1 MSSDVKQKAEDYYKR
16 KKDKFEKFCSGW
28 DEFTE
33 EVPQKL
39 KQLIKS
45 GIRPNVSRGDSSNSS
60 GSRQL
65 AVNLS
70 FEMNADPA
78 KEYIVEVQKH
88 LEEVMEEISCE
99 IKDMDQTMEEYQR
112 EGLDSDT
119 FGKLISLL
127 KQWIDHIG
135 EMKFTLH
142 EREFCFSCDEKVL
155 AIRKK
160 WDDYG
165 NIEVRRAEADKYGV
179 SLENLDKHK
188 IYLSAKQKKAAAK
201 ISMVMKQAIDE
212 FSSIQG
218 YLDADALKAEAEE
231 QYSRLKARE
240 DEAERMEQERIEAEK
255 RARAE
260 AEQLEA
266 ERKRAAEEEKA
277 AKLAAEKESYQ
288 ASVKAWKLQV
298 EELENKQQI
307 YVEEKLQEEKST
319 IIAAIEKQFSEKITS
334 LKKAIDQYSEEL
346 KTAQDTLAQL
356 GFFHFG
362 AKKEQ
367 KALIEKLEASISSLE
382 DEMTSM
388 EKERERKI
396 QEAASEAS
404 KKTDIFRQE
413 ANSKYPLPQEPV
425 KPQLMLEA
433 EKEETERKQ
442 REEEAEQRKQ
452 KYNNMTSIERQ
463 NIRYKNAIWEYLS
476 NGKNSTLSE
485 IMEII
490 PGINDLSNQ
499 RVRALLSQMDASGDL
514 ERKDIN
520 GIVHFTL
527 NPNSKENPYAELSRF
542 EEAPTVSYRPG
553 MTAAEVANE
562 GYKRAILNALSD
574 GKEYTIPEMMDG
586 ISELMDLSNQRVAA
600 LVRQLVESGELTRE
614 VIGRK
619 AYFYIAK

>member
-1 MSSDVKQKAEDYYKR
+1 MSADVKQKAEDYYKR
-16 KKDKFEKFCSGW
+16 KKDKFKKFCSGW

-45 GIRPNVSRGDSSNSS
+45 GIRPNVSRGDTSNSS

-99 IKDMDQTMEEYQR
+99 IKDMDQTMEEYRR

-135 EMKFTLH
+135 EMKLTLH

-160 WDDYG
+160 WDGYG
-165 NIEVRRAEADKYGV
+165 NIEIRRVEADKYGV

-188 IYLSAKQKKAAAK
+188 IYLSAKQKKASAK

-212 FSSIQG
+212 FSSIHG

-231 QYSRLKARE
+231 QYSELKARE

-266 ERKRAAEEEKA
+266 ERKRVAEEEKA
-277 AKLAAEKESYQ
+277 AKLAAETESYQ

-298 EELENKQQI
+298 EELENKQQV

-319 IIAAIEKQFSEKITS
+319 IIAAIEKQFSEKIMS
-334 LKKAIDQYSEEL
+334 LKKTIDQYSEKL

-382 DEMTSM
+382 AETTSM
-388 EKERERKI
+388 EKEREKKI
-396 QEAASEAS
+396 QAAFSEAS
-404 KKTDIFRQE
+404 QKTDIFRQE

-433 EKEETERKQ
+433 EKAEKEEAERKQ
-442 REEEAEQRKQ
+442 REAEEERIKQ
-452 KYNNMTSIERQ
+452 KYNNMTAIERM
-463 NIRYKNAIWEYLS
+463 NITYKNEIWEYLS
-476 NGKNSTLSE
+476 NEKNCTLSE
-485 IMEII
+485 IMETI
-490 PGINDLSNQ
+490 PGMDDLSKQ
-499 RVRALLSQMDASGDL
+499 RVLELLRPMVASGEL
-514 ERKDIN
+514 EREVLN
-520 GIVHFTL
+520 GIAYFSL
-527 NPNSKENPYAELSRF
+527 NPNSKENPYAELICFQKAS
-542 EEAPTVSYRPG
+542 AG
-553 MTAAEVANE
+553 AANKD
-562 GYKRAILNALSD
+562 YKKAILNALSD
-574 GKEYTIPEMMDG
+574 GKEYTVPEMMNG
-586 ISELMDLSNQRVAA
+586 ISELKDLSNQRVKA
-600 LVRQLVESGELTRE
+600 LVRQLVEAGELTSE
-614 VIGRK
+614 VIDGK
-619 AYFYIAK
+619 VYFYVTK